1 MLERLDN
8 IIYMLL
14 RDLEGGN
21 PIIKLAQREDSFEGE
36 TRTNLYLYVELSK
49 DYKVKLAYLSEL
61 EEMFGSDVSFVQSV
75 SSGCNIIKTKIPLES
90 IKHFDEEENI

>member
-14 RDLEGGN
+14 NDLKDGN
-21 PIIKLAQREDSFEGE
+21 PVIKLAQRDDTFEGE
-36 TRTNLYLYVELSK
+36 TRTNIYFYVELRR
-49 DYKVKLAYLSEL
+49 DYKLKLSYLSEL

-75 SSGCNIIKTKIPLES
+75 SSGCNIIKTKISLES
-90 IKHFDEEENI
+90 IKHFEEEE